1 MIDVPAQRCG
11 RHRRRDA
18 AGRCST
24 CGAGRCGD
32 CLVPTPVG
40 FKCLDCLG
48 TLSGHSSSRRRRWP
62 PVTAGAG
69 LLLVLVVLTLWR
81 AADGGGNEG
90 APGQAARQP
99 ADKAGL
105 HSRDLRF
112 AGTGG
117 VRIGGTLALPTA
129 RRGRLPAVLVLAGF
143 GPTDRD
149 GLARPNQAPDRLYLD
164 VSRALGERGVA
175 SFRYDKRGT
184 GESVLSTGQRLSF
197 DDLVADAQAGLS
209 FLAERSE
216 VDPERLAV
224 VGHDEGGL
232 VALRLA
238 ASDPRV
244 KSVVLLSTPGRPLVE
259 VISDDFRANHGA
271 ASADAFRATVD
282 ALLRTGV
289 LPPSDQLPPEHRGF
303 FPTNEN
309 AYLTSIFSLD
319 PAAEAAG
326 VDVPVLV
333 VRGERST
340 GISAADSGRLAEAL
354 GGRAEVMVGADAG
367 YMLELA
373 APAPPAS
380 ASGEDDHTQQF
391 HSGTGAAAAPRRD
404 DALVG
409 KLASWLAARLGA
421 S

>member
-1 MIDVPAQRCG
+1 M
-11 RHRRRDA
+11 
-18 AGRCST
+18 
-24 CGAGRCGD
+24 
-32 CLVPTPVG
+32 
-40 FKCLDCLG
+40 
-48 TLSGHSSSRRRRWP
+48 
-62 PVTAGAG
+62 
-69 LLLVLVVLTLWR
+69 LVVLTLWR
-81 AADGGGNEG
+81 AADGGGGGNDG
-90 APGQAARQP
+90 GTGQAAHQP
-99 ADKAGL
+99 ADRARL

-112 AGTGG
+112 AGAGG
-117 VRIGGTLALPTA
+117 VRIGGTLALPMA
-129 RRGRLPAVLVLAGF
+129 RGGRLPAVLVLAGF

-184 GESVLSTGQRLSF
+184 GESVIGTGQRLSF
-197 DDLVADAQAGLS
+197 EDLVADAQAGLS

-216 VDPERLAV
+216 IDPERLAV

-289 LPPSDQLPPEHRGF
+289 LPPPDQLSPEHRGF
-303 FPTNEN
+303 FPSNEN
-309 AYLTSIFSLD
+309 AYLNSIFSLD

-333 VRGERST
+333 VRGNRST

-373 APAPPAS
+373 TPAPAAPAS
-380 ASGEDDHTQQF
+380 AEDDHAQQF
-391 HSGTGAAAAPRRD
+391 HSGAGAGAAPRRD
-404 DALVG
+404 EVLVG